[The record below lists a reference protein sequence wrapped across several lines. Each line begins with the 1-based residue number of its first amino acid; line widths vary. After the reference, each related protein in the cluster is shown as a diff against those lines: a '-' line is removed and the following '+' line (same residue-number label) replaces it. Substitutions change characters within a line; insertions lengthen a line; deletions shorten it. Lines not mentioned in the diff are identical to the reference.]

1 MNLQKDE
8 DFLKIYWDKD
18 ELISSKSI
26 QIMDDNTLFVDEVEV
41 EALFLK

>member
-26 QIMDDNTLFVDEVEV
+26 QIMDDNTLFVDKVEV